1 MNLVEV
7 VILNWN
13 GLRFIAPCLDSILAN
28 SYQQFTVTV
37 VDNNSTDG
45 SVELIKKEYSQV
57 NVVEL
62 DKNYLFA
69 GGYNRYFQIIKSSS
83 PRYLLLLNND
93 TTADKHLIEELVSAA
108 SHYGEDNIY
117 AGKIF
122 YHDPGGKIWYAGGS
136 INLKRASI
144 KHIGIRETDGPRFS
158 IPKKTDYVTGCCLF
172 TSLNTIQALNG
183 FDESFNMYVEDVDF
197 CIRAKQKGLECY
209 FWPKAQLQHRVSSS
223 MGGKYS
229 LNKIG
234 KKIKGLCLLINKHG
248 INN

>member
-13 GLRFIAPCLDSILAN
+13 GLEFITSCLDSVLAN
-28 SYQQFTVTV
+28 FYQQFIVTV

-45 SVELIKKEYSQV
+45 SVELIKKEYPQI
-57 NVVEL
+57 NLVEL
-62 DKNYLFA
+62 DKNYLFS
-69 GGYNRYFQIIKSSS
+69 GGYNKYFQAIQLSS
-83 PRYLLLLNND
+83 PRYLMLLNND
-93 TTADKHLIEELVSAA
+93 TIADKHLIEEFVSAA

-117 AGKIF
+117 GGKIF
-122 YHDPGGKIWYAGGS
+122 YHDQGDRIWYAGGS

-144 KHIGIRETDGPRFS
+144 KHIGIREIDSPQFS
-158 IPKKTDYVTGCCLF
+158 AHVKTDYVTGCCLF
-172 TSLNTIQALNG
+172 TSLNTIQTLNG

-209 FWPKAQLQHRVSSS
+209 FWPKAKLQHRVSSS
-223 MGGKYS
+223 MGGNYS

-234 KKIKGLCLLINKHG
+234 KKIKGLGLLINKHG